1 MNTPDNL
8 NRGYE
13 IRETANRW
21 MASFANYQYHGILKR
36 NNI

>member
-21 MASFANYQYHGILKR
+21 MASFANCTCGVGKT
-36 NNI
+36 